1 MPLQKLLNCFLMLP
15 PIFFQNDDVL
25 SARIVHYGIDKHELF
40 AFLTYSRKTYQ
51 LDHSFLFL
59 FVSGMIE
66 GRDYQL
72 VKERICIRRV
82 LKR

>member
-1 MPLQKLLNCFLMLP
+1 MLP

-72 VKERICIRRV
+72 VKERMYSACPEEVVHEPAMEEIR
-82 LKR
+82 